1 MEKFFSL
8 FSMEHFTLIP
18 NSECQNHTM
27 QLETFLSNRYNLN
40 SSLKVC
46 IQIWPTLNTTSCT
59 NLVTIK
65 MEPNMM
71 NFPNAPFQ
79 QTMDV
84 ITTYQQDFEYNWN
97 R

>member
-1 MEKFFSL
+1 MEL
-8 FSMEHFTLIP
+8 FTLIP

-27 QLETFLSNRYNLN
+27 QLEAFLSNRYDLN

-65 MEPNMM
+65 MESNAI

-79 QTMDV
+79 QSMDV
-84 ITTYQQDFEYNWN
+84 ITTYQQELEYNWN
-97 R
+97 RYNF